1 MDLIHFDLEVS
12 HVSPLQVIEAQ
23 SSYIIWEG
31 FEPVSPEIR
40 DRGFLRGGGVSMTT
54 CVSDLCPF
62 WLDKV
67 SQEVVW
73 LDLCSGE
80 LILERG
86 DGSIDSGGDGLIPPQ
101 KNIAGASNTG
111 RLQIQQAF
119 LGETGFLD
127 SF

>member
-1 MDLIHFDLEVS
+1 
-12 HVSPLQVIEAQ
+12 
-23 SSYIIWEG
+23 
-31 FEPVSPEIR
+31 
-40 DRGFLRGGGVSMTT
+40 MTT

-73 LDLCSGE
+73 LDLCSDE

-86 DGSIDSGGDGLIPPQ
+86 DGSIDSAGDGLIPPQ
-101 KNIAGASNTG
+101 KTIAGSSNTG
-111 RLQIQQAF
+111 RLRFQRAF
-119 LGETGFLD
+119 LEETDSLD